1 MGRFEK
7 IVEARQ
13 RLCEQDQQNQ
23 KNQMVWGAQQTGGQQ
38 PPAQPTGTP
47 TTPPAQPA
55 ATPPATPTAQPAATP
70 PAAPPAQST
79 QPQVNPVYQDI
90 NTDST
95 KYPLYKTAV
104 ETGTVAPTIQK
115 AWASLGPDAAKIASD
130 GISQYYNE
138 AKARGNV

>member
-1 MGRFEK
+1 MGRFET
-7 IVEARQ
+7 IVKARQ

-23 KNQMVWGAQQTGGQQ
+23 KNQMVWGAQQAGGQQ
-38 PPAQPTGTP
+38 TAQQPTGTP
-47 TTPPAQPA
+47 PQNQPATTPPVQP
-55 ATPPATPTAQPAATP
+55 Q
-70 PAAPPAQST
+70 
-79 QPQVNPVYQDI
+79 QVNPVYQDI

-115 AWASLGPDAAKIASD
+115 AWASLGPDAAKIAQD